1 MSTLLPL
8 DDNGHPIAILGFVRR
23 GTQKI
28 TVGTTS
34 TLSAALPPD
43 VTVISLIATA
53 AVRFELGDAGVT
65 ADAATSPYLHP
76 GVYLDLPVSA
86 QQRHV
91 ALIAESGTCQAYVI
105 GRS

>member
-1 MSTLLPL
+1 MICWSVTAFTATHP
-8 DDNGHPIAILGFVRR
+8 DDGIL
-23 GTQKI
+23 
-28 TVGTTS
+28 
-34 TLSAALPPD
+34 
-43 VTVISLIATA
+43 
-53 AVRFELGDAGVT
+53 T

-76 GVYLDLPVSA
+76 GVYVDLPVSA